1 MNQLQRSLNAL
12 PALEAQVI
20 KLRYGLDTGRPMTA
34 QQVADFLGTSA
45 RAVEAI
51 EASAL
56 QRMRV
61 ESPVQ
66 LADTH
71 PKQYGQ
77 NMSGVINTRS

>member
-45 RAVEAI
+45 PAVEAI

-66 LADTH
+66 LADTMT
-71 PKQYGQ
+71 G
-77 NMSGVINTRS
+77 S